1 MPVARAIHLW
11 LARLRTG
18 VCAWLEEVRFRTGV
32 LVLAGSAAIAGC
44 ATVVAIVAAQGG
56 SPAAVHRPLADQA
69 RPAARPL
76 PVRPPRPAARPPQPR
91 QAAPAA
97 HRAGS
102 ASQAG
107 NTTNIASYIAS
118 SGPRPH
124 HRWRRGLW
132 ARGHSD
138 HLIGRGWWHHGHS
151 QWHGHSPWHHGQSRW
166 HYRGGPHP
174 QGRHRP
180 GHDHW

>member
-18 VCAWLEEVRFRTGV
+18 VYAWLEEVRFRTGV
-32 LVLAGSAAIAGC
+32 LVLAGSAAIVGC
-44 ATVVAIVAAQGG
+44 ATAVAIVAAQGG

-76 PVRPPRPAARPPQPR
+76 PVRPLRPAVRPPQAR

-97 HRAGS
+97 HRADS
-102 ASQAG
+102 ASQVG
-107 NTTNIASYIAS
+107 KTTNTASYIAS
-118 SGPRPH
+118 SGPRPTTDGAGA
-124 HRWRRGLW
+124 RGHV
-132 ARGHSD
+132 GHSD
-138 HLIGRGWWHHGHS
+138 HLTGRGWWHHGHS

-166 HYRGGPHP
+166 RGLA
-174 QGRHRP
+174 QK
-180 GHDHW
+180 